1 VAGLAERG
9 AVSTLG
15 DGMVSRLLTVF
26 LFSVLFGAQ
35 AFAAGQELPPGP
47 MKKKILATCIECH
60 DTKTITK
67 QRHDKKW
74 WANTLEKMVGYGAQV
89 DDSERPAL
97 LNYLSV
103 NFSDKGAKVAAKKN

>member
-1 VAGLAERG
+1 
-9 AVSTLG
+9 
-15 DGMVSRLLTVF
+15 MVFRLLTVLLLTCF
-26 LFSVLFGAQ
+26 FAGQALAEAQ
-35 AFAAGQELPPGP
+35 ALPPGP
-47 MKKKILATCIECH
+47 MKKKILATCTECH
-60 DTKTITK
+60 DTKMITK

-103 NFSDKGAKVAAKKN
+103 NFCDKPSKVAAKKN